1 VSRSLEFVANHA
13 KPAAKVS
20 VILLDWSVRESFH
33 ALHYLNRQSVDR
45 SRYELIWIEF
55 YDRKPRPLLDA
66 VEAAERQG
74 RPIIDKL
81 VVMNYPRDV
90 IFHKHRMYNL
100 GIVLAEGEICVICD
114 SDAMFTP
121 TFIQS
126 IITAFEHD
134 PKSVVHLDEVRS
146 TAREFYPFNF
156 PSFEKFLA
164 SECLNW
170 TGRTTKGLDG
180 CRDMLHTANY
190 GACLAARRD
199 DIIRVGGSDE
209 HLDYLG
215 YICGPYDLTFRMVN
229 AGCTERWLTDEF
241 LYHTW
246 HPGESGINIDYQ
258 GPSDGRGMAT
268 RALDVRESGAAEPG
282 LENGAIRALRNNPQI
297 ERHAALALL
306 ESSQDAGWQAAARL
320 APSDIAPQLIKRA
333 FRGAIDIYYF
343 RNSWY
348 GIPTGSLPFDM
359 VKAQSGIYLRAQ
371 FRNQLERLI
380 QRQRRPPSFLWN
392 LPGAIYRRSRKLA
405 KLVLQV
411 AGFRFGKRFDPGSN
425 LPQIVLESY
434 WNHNIVHFRGTFYGV
449 AQSLGTFWPSKADA
463 GADSPYLRGRNA
475 AEVKKKILAKMNIT
489 RARLLRNAIRNLLSR
504 RGARPTGQSLD
515 PVRAP
520 AARNAEIPSH

>member
-1 VSRSLEFVANHA
+1 
-13 KPAAKVS
+13 
-20 VILLDWSVRESFH
+20 
-33 ALHYLNRQSVDR
+33 
-45 SRYELIWIEF
+45 
-55 YDRKPRPLLDA
+55 
-66 VEAAERQG
+66 
-74 RPIIDKL
+74 
-81 VVMNYPRDV
+81 MNYPRDV
-90 IFHKHRMYNL
+90 IFNKHRMYNL

-126 IITAFEHD
+126 IITAFEQD

-146 TAREFYPFNF
+146 AAREFYPFNF
-156 PSFEKFLA
+156 PSFERFLA

-215 YICGPYDLTFRMVN
+215 YICGPYDLTFRLAN
-229 AGCTERWLTDEF
+229 AGFTERWLTDEF

-258 GPSDGRGMAT
+258 GPNDGRGMAT
-268 RALDVRESGAAEPG
+268 RALSVRNSGAVEPG
-282 LENGAIRALRNNPQI
+282 LENGAIRALRINPQL
-297 ERHAALALL
+297 ERSAALALL
-306 ESSQDAGWQAAARL
+306 ESPHDAEWRAAARL
-320 APSDIAPQLIKRA
+320 KASDLTPQLIKTA
-333 FRGAIDIYYF
+333 FRQAIDIYFF

-348 GIPTGSLPFDM
+348 GIPTGSQPFDT
-359 VKAQSGIYLRAQ
+359 VKAQSAIYLRAQ
-371 FRNQLERLI
+371 SRVQLERLV
-380 QRQRRPPSFLWN
+380 QRRRRPPSFLWN

-411 AGFRFGKRFDPGSN
+411 TGFRFGKRFDPGSN
-425 LPQIVLESY
+425 LPQIVLEGY

-463 GADSPYLRGRNA
+463 GDDSPYLRGRNA

-489 RARLLRNAIRNLLSR
+489 RTRRLRNAIRNLLSR
-504 RGARPTGQSLD
+504 RGARTTGPSRD